1 MHDQSRIHAIE
12 TQRKRIQEI
21 KDRQAEE
28 REYVKRIKGEILEVE
43 NNEVKRKAD
52 FHSKMEQMQNQAKEI
67 KANRVVEKK
76 KEAERDIEYTR

>member
-1 MHDQSRIHAIE
+1 M
-12 TQRKRIQEI
+12 
-21 KDRQAEE
+21 
-28 REYVKRIKGEILEVE
+28 EVE